1 MTSTENI
8 EILKLVASI
17 NSGEAVGLRSID
29 MRLMRTHPAII
40 QNGELL
46 TRVRAL
52 VDDAALAWKQ
62 ENNSVLITEKGK
74 NILLNLYKN
83 N

>member
-29 MRLMRTHPAII
+29 MRLMRTHPTVI

-74 NILLNLYKN
+74 DILLKS
-83 N
+83 

>member
-46 TRVRAL
+46 TRVREL
-52 VDDAALAWKQ
+52 VADAALVWKQ

-74 NILLNLYKN
+74 AILVKS
-83 N
+83 

>member
-17 NSGEAVGLRSID
+17 NSGEAVALRSID
-29 MRLMRTHPAII
+29 IRLMRTHPAII

-52 VDDAALAWKQ
+52 VNDAALVWKQ

-74 NILLNLYKN
+74 NILLKS
-83 N
+83 

>member
-1 MTSTENI
+1 MMTSTENI

-17 NSGEAVGLRSID
+17 NSGEAVALRSID
-29 MRLMRTHPAII
+29 IRLMRTHPAII

-52 VDDAALAWKQ
+52 VNDAALVWKQ

-74 NILLNLYKN
+74 NILLKS
-83 N
+83 

>member
-1 MTSTENI
+1 
-8 EILKLVASI
+8 
-17 NSGEAVGLRSID
+17 

>member
-8 EILKLVASI
+8 EILKLVAPI

-29 MRLMRTHPAII
+29 MRLIRTHPAIT

-52 VDDAALAWKQ
+52 VEDAALAWKQ
-62 ENNSVLITEKGK
+62 ENNSVLITEKGG
-74 NILLNLYKN
+74 NILLKL
-83 N
+83 

>member
-1 MTSTENI
+1 MISTENI

-46 TRVRAL
+46 IRVRAL
-52 VDDAALAWKQ
+52 VDDAALVWKQ

-74 NILLNLYKN
+74 GMLLKS
-83 N
+83 